1 MGISQ
6 LLLEACIVGLL
17 NVIIGGLVSVMF
29 MGLELSKSFE
39 HWPSVLATYFIA
51 GILIHLLCE
60 FSGLNKKYCKSGN
73 ACLN

>member
-29 MGLELSKSFE
+29 MGLELSKSFK
-39 HWPSVLATYFIA
+39 HWPSVLASYFVS
-51 GILIHLLCE
+51 GICIHLFCE

-73 ACLN
+73 ACL